1 MDIEWLLKPST
12 ASGQTTPAPLVL
24 RAGDRLTAS
33 VLDVEKGSDALLA
46 IGRFKAYARLPLP
59 VVTGQEVQI
68 RVEEKGDH
76 LRMVM
81 VPRRS
86 PSANVPDDGRMEIRQ
101 FEPVSD
107 KPLLSAHSRSLVPG
121 ESVRGRI
128 TGFEKE
134 GLMLVDFGKFK
145 AFAKIDIPV
154 RQGQTI
160 PLKVVKSEN
169 GLTFALAPK
178 ERSPADTGAPPPHAA
193 RVTASP
199 GQPAAAQP
207 TVEVRPPHQ
216 AQVAIPSVPV
226 AGAGATG
233 TGHSLPPTGADMAVL
248 REQIQHLIDRTVQPA
263 KDATMPLPTE
273 MKAALANLQQTLN
286 PVSIVGD
293 KGTLVARIRDFVE
306 NSGLYFEKRLEAAI
320 GRLQD
325 RPASKRSTELAAQPA
340 IRDIMVKDLKP
351 NLLILKQFLD
361 MQTRESQGTDRHM
374 LETLKSVVQR
384 AVSNIDHQQFMATEK
399 PLDPDLFQAFSHMMF
414 LTDTDRNAR
423 LKAYFAKKGRADDQ
437 KHPRVSLLL
446 DMDRMGIVRSDLWMV
461 GKDLNVT
468 FFVQDAMA
476 KAAIEAE
483 HHRIGEM
490 LTDIFNTVAVSV
502 VVNEKK
508 IAEFEGEDLSP
519 SDQRQVDLSI

>member
-1 MDIEWLLKPST
+1 MDIRRLFQFSQQKTESGKTVAALLK
-12 ASGQTTPAPLVL
+12 L

-81 VPRRS
+81 VPRRG

-199 GQPAAAQP
+199 VP
-207 TVEVRPPHQ
+207 TRCGPTDRGSTT
-216 AQVAIPSVPV
+216 ASS
-226 AGAGATG
+226 G
-233 TGHSLPPTGADMAVL
+233 TGGHTFSTCGRCGCNRHRPFT
-248 REQIQHLIDRTVQPA
+248 PA
-263 KDATMPLPTE
+263 H
-273 MKAALANLQQTLN
+273 
-286 PVSIVGD
+286 GC
-293 KGTLVARIRDFVE
+293 
-306 NSGLYFEKRLEAAI
+306 
-320 GRLQD
+320 
-325 RPASKRSTELAAQPA
+325 
-340 IRDIMVKDLKP
+340 
-351 NLLILKQFLD
+351 
-361 MQTRESQGTDRHM
+361 
-374 LETLKSVVQR
+374 
-384 AVSNIDHQQFMATEK
+384 
-399 PLDPDLFQAFSHMMF
+399 
-414 LTDTDRNAR
+414 
-423 LKAYFAKKGRADDQ
+423 
-437 KHPRVSLLL
+437 
-446 DMDRMGIVRSDLWMV
+446 
-461 GKDLNVT
+461 
-468 FFVQDAMA
+468 
-476 KAAIEAE
+476 
-483 HHRIGEM
+483 
-490 LTDIFNTVAVSV
+490 
-502 VVNEKK
+502 
-508 IAEFEGEDLSP
+508 
-519 SDQRQVDLSI
+519 